1 MMSLNNVVP
10 YFYSLPFGLIL
21 QRIITRCAVVRFPFY
36 QRAIAVHPK
45 PAIFTVY
52 HFSCS
57 FFSINNIL
65 SVLVPLAMW
74 AAEMTVKIAFG
85 ARQFVKINRYAF
97 DCSVF
102 LNFFDL
108 HNIRFLIQ
116 FHTPLIVR
124 RPHLHN
130 PPQRSVHPNRIYKYR
145 IVLFL
150 QVVFPTFLQTL

>member
-1 MMSLNNVVP
+1 MARSIFRHRNSPDMRTFHTLPLTAIVP
-10 YFYSLPFGLIL
+10 FLIVL
-21 QRIITRCAVVRFPFY
+21 DFSYLLLYKINRLYMYNLIYYIL
-36 QRAIAVHPK
+36 
-45 PAIFTVY
+45 TV
-52 HFSCS
+52 F
-57 FFSINNIL
+57 
-65 SVLVPLAMW
+65 VPLAMW

-102 LNFFDL
+102 FNFFDL

-116 FHTPLIVR
+116 FHTHLIVR

-130 PPQRSVHPNRIYKYR
+130 PPQRSVYPNRIYKYR

-150 QVVFPTFLQTL
+150 QVVFPTFPQTL